1 MGNMQVA
8 EPREDESTS
17 WASVQEAA
25 HVQSVYLSRS
35 RSSPRSPDSRV
46 SPEPRAMTV
55 YPTLSSKGY
64 SLNPLGELSPME
76 EMSSR
81 RAPAFGGDASK
92 FAEMY
97 RLMQRQL
104 LHEKNE
110 NKGLKQEIA
119 AMQQEFAQHKAS
131 WSKKCLKLT
140 EDLEIQ
146 RAEQGKLWEAEKSAI
161 RDQYEEK
168 IEAIRAEH
176 ELEMQEKEEIW
187 QAEREKIR
195 EEPAKMT
202 SEEHVEEKYKHVIE
216 ALEKHHMEET
226 ARLKAL
232 IPEKPINTSSFRKQP
247 AKSKPIEPS
256 AGTFPTETSEI
267 DTFRVANSDLRRQLE
282 DSQRRCSELQAIAQ
296 GSFRKKSAE
305 GCNLLKTKENTK
317 SELKS
322 LLASLQSHLLPSVDT
337 PAVHTLLQS
346 LHEKV
351 DSMSL

>member
-1 MGNMQVA
+1 
-8 EPREDESTS
+8 
-17 WASVQEAA
+17 
-25 HVQSVYLSRS
+25 
-35 RSSPRSPDSRV
+35 
-46 SPEPRAMTV
+46 MTV

-64 SLNPLGELSPME
+64 SLNPLGELTPME

-119 AMQQEFAQHKAS
+119 AMQQEFAQHKAA
-131 WSKKCLKLT
+131 WSKKCLKLA
-140 EDLEIQ
+140 EDLEMQ
-146 RAEQGKLWEAEKSAI
+146 RVEMGKQWEGGKSSI

-168 IEAIRAEH
+168 MEIMRAEH
-176 ELEMQEKEEIW
+176 EMEMQEKEEMW

-195 EEPAKMT
+195 EEPAKMS
-202 SEEHVEEKYKHVIE
+202 SEEHAEEKYKHVIE
-216 ALEKHHMEET
+216 ALEKHHMEEI

-232 IPEKPINTSSFRKQP
+232 IPEKPQNISSFRKQP
-247 AKSKPIEPS
+247 AKSKPVEPS
-256 AGTFPTETSEI
+256 AVASLAETSEI
-267 DTFRVANSDLRRQLE
+267 ETLRAANSELRRQLD
-282 DSQRRCSELQAIAQ
+282 DSQRRCSELQTIAQ
-296 GSFRKKSAE
+296 GSFRKKGAD
-305 GCNLLKTKENTK
+305 GFNLHKTKENTK

-322 LLASLQSHLLPSVDT
+322 LLDSLQTHLRPSEDT
-337 PAVHTLLQS
+337 TPVQTLLQS

>member
-35 RSSPRSPDSRV
+35 RSSPRSPESRL

-64 SLNPLGELSPME
+64 SLNPLGELTPME

-119 AMQQEFAQHKAS
+119 AMQQEFAQHKAA

-140 EDLEIQ
+140 EDLEMQ
-146 RAEQGKLWEAEKSAI
+146 RVEMGKQWEGEKSSI

-168 IEAIRAEH
+168 MEIMRAEH
-176 ELEMQEKEEIW
+176 EMEMQEKEEIW

-202 SEEHVEEKYKHVIE
+202 PEEHTDEKYKHVIE
-216 ALEKHHMEET
+216 ALEKHHMEEI

-232 IPEKPINTSSFRKQP
+232 IPEKPQNTSSFRKQP
-247 AKSKPIEPS
+247 AKSKPAEPS
-256 AGTFPTETSEI
+256 AVASLAETSEI
-267 DTFRVANSDLRRQLE
+267 ETLRVANSELRRQLD
-282 DSQRRCSELQAIAQ
+282 DSQRRCSELQTIAQ
-296 GSFRKKSAE
+296 GSFRKKGAD
-305 GCNLLKTKENTK
+305 GFNLHKPKENTK

-322 LLASLQSHLLPSVDT
+322 LLDSLQTHLRPSEDT
-337 PAVHTLLQS
+337 TPVQTLLQS